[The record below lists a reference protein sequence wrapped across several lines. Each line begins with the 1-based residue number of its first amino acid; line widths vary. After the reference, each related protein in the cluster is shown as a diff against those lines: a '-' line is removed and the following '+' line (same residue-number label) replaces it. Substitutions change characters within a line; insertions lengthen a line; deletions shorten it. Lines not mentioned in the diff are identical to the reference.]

1 MEESG
6 AVKQSSRDRGTEF
19 QTGGRGG
26 PFEWW
31 SIVGRK
37 EGDRGREKERE
48 RGIAAKSVAD
58 WRPKARLQIPGV
70 MPVIRG
76 FGAQ

>member
-1 MEESG
+1 MARLNRVPETEE
-6 AVKQSSRDRGTEF
+6 QSFRRGRE
-19 QTGGRGG
+19 G